1 MSSTWGNALK
11 LSVFGESHGPAI
23 GMVLDGLPAGEK
35 INEDEL
41 LLQMARRAPGSL
53 DGATMRAEKDRPVF
67 QSGIL
72 NGVLTG
78 APLCALIENTNTKSS
93 DYNNILSRPRPS
105 HADYTGK
112 VRYGGYN
119 DIRGGGHFSG
129 RLTAP
134 ILVAGSVCRQI
145 LERREIFV
153 GSHIAN
159 IGNIGD
165 EPFNPVDIDTDELKA
180 LSRTAFAV
188 RSEKAK
194 TKMQELIKK
203 VQSEHDSI
211 GGIIECAAV
220 GLPAGIGSPM
230 FDGLES
236 RLASLLYGI
245 PAVKGL
251 DFGAGFSL
259 GYMQGSQSNDEMY
272 YNENGEI
279 KTKTNNN
286 GGILGGISTGMP
298 LVFQVCVKPTPSI
311 GKKQNTVN
319 LETKENDAL
328 TIHGRHDA
336 CIALRAQ
343 PVVEGAACIAL
354 LDSILMQ
361 GDII

>member
-1 MSSTWGNALK
+1 MSSIWGNALK
-11 LSVFGESHGPAI
+11 LSIFGESHGPAI

-35 INEDEL
+35 IDEKEL
-41 LLQMARRAPGSL
+41 MLQTARRAPGL
-53 DGATMRAEKDRPVF
+53 MDGATPRVEKDKPVF

-93 DYNNILSRPRPS
+93 DYNNISSCPRPS

-112 VRYGGYN
+112 VRYGGFN

-134 ILVAGSVCRQI
+134 IVIAGSVCRQI
-145 LERREIFV
+145 LERRGIYI
-153 GSHIAN
+153 GSHISN
-159 IGNIGD
+159 IGNVND
-165 EPFNPVDIDTDELKA
+165 EPFDPVNIDTDELKR
-180 LSRTAFAV
+180 LSRTQFAV
-188 RSEKAK
+188 RSEEAK
-194 TKMQELIKK
+194 EKMQEKIKK
-203 VQSEHDSI
+203 IQAEQDSV
-211 GGIIECAAV
+211 GGIIECAAA

-245 PAVKGL
+245 PAVKGV

-259 GYMQGSQSNDEMY
+259 GYMTGSQANDEMY

-279 KTKTNNN
+279 KMKTNNN

-319 LETKENDAL
+319 LETQENDEL

-343 PVVEGAACIAL
+343 PVVEAAACIAI
-354 LDSILMQ
+354 LDAILSQ
-361 GDII
+361 